1 MTKFE
6 FDADRLI
13 DASLPL
19 LGLELGEASRAVV
32 KLHLETAERLWRAVR
47 DFPLDDEAEPAPV
60 YTA

>member
-19 LGLELGEASRAVV
+19 LGLDLGEASRGVV
-32 KLHLETAERLWRAVR
+32 EMHLEAAEFLWRAVR
-47 DFPLDDEAEPAPV
+47 
-60 YTA
+60 